1 MTENNTGFDS
11 NRTCAGFVDSQ
22 RGVFSQAA
30 YPVCVTYIRN
40 SYILEELKM
49 HICNHGYRLV
59 PVAEKAAFYTEILEN
74 RAEILIIEASD
85 DHDDDAG
92 SLSLEIKKQ
101 FPKMIILLVSS
112 GMTRSSLL
120 PTEMVSVFD
129 MIKYPFEESAFSLMM
144 HRVSNHLETTRANRY
159 LEEALA
165 RKKKET
171 SEIEESFTKI
181 VNLSKA
187 LIDSTNRNQM
197 GISFL
202 KTIAHNMAAE
212 GGSLFLKKDDHLVCI
227 CSMDIQ
233 HVPGSI
239 PLPLKDNSVFGIA
252 MKQGKPVF
260 IHDINE
266 GTAIVQSGW
275 EGYKDG
281 SSVVFPLQD
290 ETGDVVALISLHNKI
305 TPPFMPRDIDL
316 GQVLISQAYKGLCL
330 SHALEALRENQE
342 KYRLI
347 AENVSDVIWTMNL
360 DMLFTYISPSSEKL
374 LGYLP
379 EELIGRGAKDVL
391 VYSSFEV
398 AVKSLA
404 DDLIHNS
411 KGEKGFDTSRVLELK
426 MVCKDGKNIWTE
438 AKISFIRDE
447 GQQPIGIMGISR
459 DISIRLSLES
469 QLRHAQKMEA
479 VGTLAGGIAHDFN
492 NLLQA
497 IQGYSELLIHRKKE
511 SDPDY
516 RKLKE
521 IIQTA
526 RRAGELTQQLLTFS
540 RKVESKMRPIRLNRE
555 LEQVVKLLRRT
566 IPKMVSINL
575 KVERNLRIINADPM
589 QIEQVLINLA
599 VNAKDAMPEGGR
611 LNIQTKNVTIDRQF
625 CEAYPEV
632 APGEYVLLT
641 VSDSGSGMTEDI
653 RERIFDPFFT
663 TKICGEGTGLGLSM
677 VYGIVKSH
685 NGLILCSSEQ
695 GKGSTFEIYFPAID
709 HHDEWDEA
717 TNEEF
722 PPRGGNETILLVDDE
737 IVIRNLCELVL
748 SKLGYTVLKASDGE
762 SALKTFFEQSEA
774 IDLVILDI
782 IMPGMGGERCLQELL
797 KYKPD
802 LKVLIASGFS
812 GKIGTGS
819 LLETGIKGFIHKPFE
834 MNYLVSTVRDVLDI
848 QS

>member
-1 MTENNTGFDS
+1 MGGSLLDAS
-11 NRTCAGFVDSQ
+11 PPICII
-22 RGVFSQAA
+22 
-30 YPVCVTYIRN
+30 YIRQ
-40 SYILEELKM
+40 SLILEALKKYTR
-49 HICNHGYRLV
+49 HFGCRV
-59 PVAEKAAFYTEILEN
+59 VFVEDEKEFFSEIIEKK
-74 RAEILIIEASD
+74 AEIVMIDTCEYRELTTFSFE
-85 DHDDDAG
+85 
-92 SLSLEIKKQ
+92 LRQQ
-101 FPKMIILLVSS
+101 FPNIILLLVAS
-112 GMTRSSLL
+112 GIPQDQLASSLFL
-120 PTEMVSVFD
+120 SAFD
-129 MIKYPFEESAFSLMM
+129 IIIYPFEARDVIFMM
-144 HRVSNHLETTRANRY
+144 GRAKHHIEIIRKNKY
-159 LEEALA
+159 LEYELS
-165 RKKKET
+165 RKQKEIFN
-171 SEIEESFTKI
+171 IEESFTKI

-187 LIDSTNRNQM
+187 LIDSTNKNQM
-197 GISFL
+197 GFTFL
-202 KTIAHNMAAE
+202 KTIANNMAAE
-212 GGSLFLKKDDHLVCI
+212 GGSLFLKQGEHLVCI
-227 CSMDIQ
+227 CSMDIN
-233 HVPGSI
+233 HVPDSI

-252 MKQGKPVF
+252 MRQGKPLF

-266 GTAIVQSGW
+266 GAEIVQSGW

-290 ETGDVVALISLHNKI
+290 ETGDIVALISLHNKI

-330 SHALEALRENQE
+330 SSALEALRESEE

-360 DMLFTYISPSSEKL
+360 DMIFTYISPSSEKL
-374 LGYLP
+374 LGYRP

-391 VYSSFEV
+391 VYASFEV

-404 DDLIHNS
+404 DDLINNS
-411 KGEKGFDTSRVLELK
+411 KGEKGGDTSRVLELK
-426 MVCKDGKNIWTE
+426 MVCKDGRNIWTE
-438 AKISFIRDE
+438 ARISFIRDE
-447 GQQPIGIMGISR
+447 SQQPFGIMGISR
-459 DISIRLSLES
+459 DISIRLNLES

-511 SDPDY
+511 GDPDY

-540 RKVESKMRPIRLNRE
+540 RKVESKMRPVRLNRE

-566 IPKMVSINL
+566 IPKMISINL
-575 KVERNLRIINADPM
+575 KVERNLKIINADPM

-599 VNAKDAMPEGGR
+599 VNAKDAMTEGGR

-625 CEAYPEV
+625 CEAFPEV
-632 APGEYVLLT
+632 ATGDYVLLT
-641 VSDSGSGMTEDI
+641 VSDSGSGMTEDV

-663 TKICGEGTGLGLSM
+663 TKLSGEGTGLGLSM

-695 GKGSTFEIYFPAID
+695 GKGSTFDIYFPAID
-709 HHDEWDEA
+709 HHDEWNET

-722 PPRGGNETILLVDDE
+722 PPRGGIETILLVDDE

-762 SALKTFFEQSEA
+762 SALKIFVEQMEK

-782 IMPGMGGERCLQELL
+782 IMPGMGGEKCLQELL

-812 GKIGTGS
+812 GKIGGGS

-848 QS
+848 QA